1 MKTTIFIHK
10 DMYSASFKP
19 ASRCLLLFKMNSRQ
33 EYLSKLSFYN
43 QNTGFSKPDTRS
55 DHFLKSY
62 KPRGGGTPI
71 HYLYGYVAPKGVVIL
86 KLLI

>member
-33 EYLSKLSFYN
+33 EYLSKLSLYN
-43 QNTGFSKPDTRS
+43 QHKGFSKPDTRS

-62 KPRGGGTPI
+62 KR
-71 HYLYGYVAPKGVVIL
+71 A
-86 KLLI
+86 